1 MMKTK
6 KRVKRR
12 KKVMV
17 SCKEFR
23 KKIEVYEILMAAP
36 S

>member
-1 MMKTK
+1 MMKMK

-23 KKIEVYEILMAAP
+23 KKKRFMKF
-36 S
+36 